1 MSHLPDGWTPH
12 QPPRQGRRLTRGST
26 SRDYALTL
34 FLPDLP
40 PPPDGYAA
48 LVVLDGD
55 LHGPILAGTAQ
66 ALARRTAKTGV
77 GPTVVLGVSP
87 ADPTRGAR
95 ERDYTFAPPALA
107 GVFEGATGDGPAL
120 LDSLADDILP
130 ALHAAAP
137 IDATRLGLFGHSL
150 GAMFVLE
157 ALAAR
162 PRLFRAWIAISPSL
176 WWRPDVAS
184 SASNGHP
191 VFLAVGG
198 EESNPGAPRDM
209 VGPLRALAKTMDAP
223 ARLLAGED
231 HGSAP
236 VAAAPAALR
245 FLHGTDRG

>member
-12 QPPRQGRRLTRGST
+12 RPARQGRRVVDGPTGRA
-26 SRDYALTL
+26 YALTL
-34 FLPDLP
+34 FLPSAP
-40 PPPDGYAA
+40 PPPGGYPA

-55 LHGPILAGTAQ
+55 LHGPVLAGAAEAQ
-66 ALARRTAKTGV
+66 ARRPAKTGV

-87 ADPTRGAR
+87 ADAGRGAR
-95 ERDYTFAPPALA
+95 ERDYTFAPSALA
-107 GVFEGATGDGPAL
+107 GVFDGPTGDGPAL
-120 LDSLADDILP
+120 LDSLEAEILP
-130 ALHAAAP
+130 ALRAAAP

-162 PRLFRAWIAISPSL
+162 PQLFRAWIAISPSL
-176 WWRPDVAS
+176 WWKPDVAS
-184 SASNGHP
+184 AISGGHR

-209 VGPLRALAKTMDAP
+209 VGPLRALANAMDVP

-245 FLHGTDRG
+245 FLHGADRA